1 MLTPLIYHYSQTFYF
16 FSNNLGKKIPINDI
30 ENIRKLHKTIANNKK
45 SLNSLSIKKA
55 PKLYIKYAL

>member
-1 MLTPLIYHYSQTFYF
+1 M
-16 FSNNLGKKIPINDI
+16 PINDI

-55 PKLYIKYAL
+55 PKLYIK